1 MGIDLLAE
9 SIKDLSL
16 KDLRGLIAEGGLS
29 AAGCVDK
36 SDLQARASEAL
47 ERLKM
52 PGAKLGPI
60 SMRAIE
66 AGKPF
71 EDQAEEE
78 AKAATAA
85 KAKKN
90 EEKRQATFLS
100 PEAQEQKEK
109 EEKEA
114 KMKAHAAREEQRAK
128 EAKVALKAKAA
139 ERAAEDAKH
148 AAGVEEAKKLFQA
161 IKAGDAEQAGN
172 LLTTHGA
179 ACRDAEGNTP
189 LHTAAGK
196 GLTSLCESILAA
208 GGEINALNTERR
220 TPLHLASLGNKI
232 DTVRLLLDSISNS
245 GALADIEAKDEND
258 QTPLR
263 YAELNKRVEVAAM
276 LVEAQE
282 KLDKVRAN
290 AVARAAEAKANE
302 AKAAE
307 EKAAAEKAS
316 YQAHVQA
323 QGLVGK
329 QVIIG
334 GLMARPDANGMVGY
348 VLNAMGN
355 GRCTVAIKK
364 ESGEVEQL
372 ALKPDNLTLAVDVS

>member
-1 MGIDLLAE
+1 MGVDLLAE

-36 SDLQARASEAL
+36 SDLRARASEAL

-60 SMRAIE
+60 ATRAIE

-71 EDQAEEE
+71 EEQAEDD
-78 AKAATAA
+78 AKAAAAA
-85 KAKKN
+85 KALEN

-114 KMKAHAAREEQRAK
+114 KMKAHAAREEQRLK
-128 EAKVALKAKAA
+128 EQKAALRAKAA
-139 ERAAEDAKH
+139 EKAAEEAK
-148 AAGVEEAKKLFQA
+148 AAEAVEAAKKLFEA
-161 IKAGDAEQAGN
+161 IKAGDSEQAGS
-172 LLTTHGA
+172 LLTTHGV
-179 ACRDAEGNTP
+179 ACKDAEGNTP

-208 GGEINALNTERR
+208 GGDINALNSEKR

-276 LVEAQE
+276 LAEAQE
-282 KLDKVRAN
+282 KLDKVRAG
-290 AVARAAEAKANE
+290 AAARAAEAKANE

-307 EKAAAEKAS
+307 EKAAAEKAAYQS
-316 YQAHVQA
+316 YVQA

-329 QVIIG
+329 QVTIG
-334 GLMARPDANGMVGY
+334 GLKARPDANGMVGF
-348 VLNAMGN
+348 VVNVTDK